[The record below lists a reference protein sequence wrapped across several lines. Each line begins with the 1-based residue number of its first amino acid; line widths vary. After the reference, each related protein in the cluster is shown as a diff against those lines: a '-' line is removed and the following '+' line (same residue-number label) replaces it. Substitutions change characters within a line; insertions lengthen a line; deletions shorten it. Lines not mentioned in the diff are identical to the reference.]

1 MTHTVLDYKSFSVP
15 KLSEDEN
22 DNFLAKQIS
31 SALWQIIEKDIA
43 SENPLFLK
51 VREGFIEE
59 LALKIVKYPHKNLLL
74 GVSGESASGK
84 STLAKK
90 ILEICIKD
98 RKDLYT
104 IITSDN
110 YYKDY
115 SKELKEYGSFEA
127 LLEHGIN
134 FDEPKA
140 IDIDLLYR
148 DLGRIKSGQ
157 TIYTPEYNFITIESI
172 PHKIEMKPA
181 KITLVEGLFVL
192 EKEIRELLDI
202 SIFISTPHDI
212 IKERWYK
219 RSESRGKTGKA
230 ADMLFEIVD
239 RGAELYIRPYEKV
252 ADIVLSGVTSASYIA
267 QIAEQIRNAIHSII

>member
-1 MTHTVLDYKSFSVP
+1 MAQTLEYNSFSIP
-15 KLSEDEN
+15 KFSEE
-22 DNFLAKQIS
+22 DNYSYLAQQIS
-31 SALWQIIEKDIA
+31 DALWKIIELDMR
-43 SENPLFLK
+43 SDNPLFLK
-51 VREGFIEE
+51 IKQGFIEN
-59 LALKIVKYPHKNLLL
+59 LALRLVKYPHKNLLL

-115 SKELKEYGSFEA
+115 SKELKEYGSFEK
-127 LLEHGIN
+127 LLEKGIN
-134 FDEPKA
+134 FDEPRA
-140 IDIDLLYR
+140 VNIDLLYR
-148 DLGRIKSGQ
+148 DLGKIKSGQ

-192 EKEIRELLDI
+192 EKQIRELLDI
-202 SIFISTPHDI
+202 SIFISTPADI
-212 IKERWYK
+212 IKDRWYK
-219 RSESRGKTGKA
+219 RSASRGKTGKA
-230 ADMLFEIVD
+230 ADMLYSIVE

-252 ADIVLSGVTSASYIA
+252 ADIVLSGITNADYIA
-267 QIAEQIRNAIHSII
+267 QIADQIRSAIHSIIH

>member
-1 MTHTVLDYKSFSVP
+1 MVQTIEYNSFSIP
-15 KLSEDEN
+15 KFSDEDN
-22 DNFLAKQIS
+22 DSYLAKQIS
-31 SALWQIIEKDIA
+31 DALWNIIDKDMH
-43 SENPLFLK
+43 SSNPLFLK
-51 VREGFIEE
+51 IRENFIED

-98 RKDLYT
+98 KKDLYT

-115 SKELKEYGSFEA
+115 SKELKEFGSFEK
-127 LLEHGIN
+127 LLEMGIN

-140 IDIDLLYR
+140 VDIDLLYR
-148 DLGRIKSGQ
+148 DLGRIKSGL
-157 TIYTPEYNFITIESI
+157 TIYTPEYNFLTIESI
-172 PHKIEMKPA
+172 PNKIEMKPA

-202 SIFISTPHDI
+202 SIFISTPQDI
-212 IKERWYK
+212 IKDRWYK
-219 RSESRGKTGKA
+219 RSASRGKTGKV
-230 ADMLFEIVD
+230 ADMLFEIVN

-252 ADIVLSGVTSASYIA
+252 ADVVLSGITDASYIA
-267 QIAEQIRNAIHSII
+267 QIADEIRTAIHSII

>member
-1 MTHTVLDYKSFSVP
+1 MTQTIEYKSFSIP
-15 KLSEDEN
+15 KFSEEDN
-22 DNFLAKQIS
+22 DNYLAKQIS
-31 SALWQIIEKDIA
+31 ASLWEIIDNDMHSK
-43 SENPLFLK
+43 NPLFLK
-51 VREGFIEE
+51 IRDGFVEE

-98 RKDLYT
+98 RNDLYT

-115 SKELKEYGSFEA
+115 SKELKEYGSFEK
-127 LLEHGIN
+127 LLDMGIN

-140 IDIDLLYR
+140 VDIDLLYR
-148 DLGRIKSGQ
+148 DLGKIKSGQ
-157 TIYTPEYNFITIESI
+157 TIYTPEYNFLTIESI

-219 RSESRGKTGKA
+219 RSASRGKTGKA
-230 ADMLFEIVD
+230 ADMLFEIVN

-252 ADIVLSGVTSASYIA
+252 ADVVLSGMTETSYISQMA
-267 QIAEQIRNAIHSII
+267 GQIRNVINSII

>member
-1 MTHTVLDYKSFSVP
+1 MTQTLEYNSFSVP
-15 KLSEDEN
+15 KFSEEEN
-22 DNFLAKQIS
+22 DNYLAKQIS
-31 SALWQIIEKDIA
+31 DALWEIVETDA
-43 SENPLFLK
+43 HSDNPLFIK
-51 VREGFIEE
+51 IKEGFIENI
-59 LALKIVKYPHKNLLL
+59 ALRLVKYPHQNLLL

-115 SKELKEYGSFEA
+115 SKELKKYGSFEK
-127 LLEHGIN
+127 LLENGIN
-134 FDEPKA
+134 FDEPQA
-140 IDIDLLYR
+140 VDIDLLYR

-192 EKEIRELLDI
+192 ENKIRELLDI

-212 IKERWYK
+212 IKDRWYK
-219 RSESRGKTGKA
+219 RSASRGKTGKA
-230 ADMLFEIVD
+230 ADMLYKIVE
-239 RGAELYIRPYEKV
+239 RGAELYIRPYEKT
-252 ADIVLSGVTSASYIA
+252 ADVVLSGMTDATYIS
-267 QIAEQIRNAIHSII
+267 QIVEQIRTVIHSVV

>member
-1 MTHTVLDYKSFSVP
+1 MTQTLEYNSFSIP
-15 KLSEDEN
+15 KFSDEDN
-22 DNFLAKQIS
+22 DNYLAKQIS
-31 SALWQIIEKDIA
+31 DALWTIIDEDMNSA
-43 SENPLFLK
+43 NPLFLRI
-51 VREGFIEE
+51 REGFIEA

-115 SKELKEYGSFEA
+115 SKELKEFGSFEK
-127 LLEHGIN
+127 LLEMGIN

-140 IDIDLLYR
+140 VDIDLLYR
-148 DLGRIKSGQ
+148 DLERIKSGQ
-157 TIYTPEYNFITIESI
+157 TIYTPEYNFLTIESI

-192 EKEIRELLDI
+192 EKQIRELLDV
-202 SIFISTPHDI
+202 SIFISTPFDI

-219 RSESRGKTGKA
+219 RSASRGKTGKA
-230 ADMLFEIVD
+230 ADMLFEIVN

-252 ADIVLSGVTSASYIA
+252 ADVVMSGVTDAAYIA
-267 QIAEQIRNAIHSII
+267 QIADKIRNSIRSII

>member
-1 MTHTVLDYKSFSVP
+1 MTQTLEYNSFSIP
-15 KLSEDEN
+15 KFSDEDNDRYLSKN
-22 DNFLAKQIS
+22 IS
-31 SALWQIIEKDIA
+31 DALWNIIDQDMH
-43 SENPLFLK
+43 SSNRLFLK
-51 VREGFIEE
+51 IREGFIEE
-59 LALKIVKYPHKNLLL
+59 LALKIVKYPNKNLLL

-115 SKELKEYGSFEA
+115 SKELKEFGSFEK
-127 LLEHGIN
+127 LLEMGIN

-140 IDIDLLYR
+140 VDIDLLYR

-157 TIYTPEYNFITIESI
+157 TIYTPEYNFLTIESI

-192 EKEIRELLDI
+192 EKQIRELLDI
-202 SIFISTPHDI
+202 SIFISTPQDI

-219 RSESRGKTGKA
+219 RSASRGKTGKA
-230 ADMLFEIVD
+230 ADMLFEIVN

-252 ADIVLSGVTSASYIA
+252 ADVVLSGITDASYIA
-267 QIAEQIRNAIHSII
+267 QIAEQIRNTLRSII